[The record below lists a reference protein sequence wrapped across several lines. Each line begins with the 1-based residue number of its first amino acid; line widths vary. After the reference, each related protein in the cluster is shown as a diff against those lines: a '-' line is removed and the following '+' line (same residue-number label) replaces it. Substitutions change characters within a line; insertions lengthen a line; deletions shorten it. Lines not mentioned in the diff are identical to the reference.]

1 MVDKKFILEHINELS
16 ELRDFNEVY
25 EYFKAKG
32 MDINEEEIM
41 ALKGSSD
48 MIVVAETPSQTLT
61 MEQLNYVAGGSVT
74 GLLLTIG
81 LAVGGVVFSAVTG
94 GAGAAV
100 VAGLVGAV
108 SAGLGIYSD
117 HSGKIASSKSKAL
130 QINTSIDSFNIGN
143 SVG

>member
-32 MDINEEEIM
+32 MNINAEEIM

-81 LAVGGVVFSAVTG
+81 LAVGGVVLSAVTS
-94 GAGAAV
+94 GAAAAV
-100 VAGLVGAV
+100 VAGVIGAV
-108 SAGLGIYSD
+108 SVGFDIYGEV
-117 HSGKIASSKSKAL
+117 SGKQASDKSKTI
-130 QINTSIDSFNIGN
+130 QINTNIDSYNIGN